1 MADIEKWKKIVIS
14 LHEQIFF
21 DLMRNYLGDVK
32 TPFNK
37 HTLIDELAVFF
48 SREKN
53 IEKII
58 SLIDKNDAAVLT
70 ALSIL
75 GPVKIKSLY
84 QFFADKKNYY
94 DFCLHLQN
102 LEERMLI
109 CTDESSGD
117 YPLLIISPI
126 LDDILEERI
135 INPEIIIPSSA
146 VPRETAAEDALW
158 LNDPLLFSVF
168 SYLLRQGQILKLDG
182 NFRKKV
188 TEELKTIFPDQL
200 AVNPEIRVDIIRMI
214 FRRLGLVKQVGDYFQ
229 PVPDRWKELSELSPE
244 ERKKLCIG
252 AAFSKD
258 YRVYTTFIEGLLK
271 TLISTGK
278 GFNKKSLIKIIE
290 LLFIKNSQPL
300 PDKIEHIIT
309 IMCGLGFLENEGDI
323 YFPNPSV
330 TAFLPESGS
339 ETSGRNNFVI
349 QPNFDI
355 HVSKNISFEDGL
367 LLALSAD
374 IKRYSEMVYFFF
386 SRESFLRALESGYN
400 CAAVASLFN
409 RLGGFSVPQN
419 IMFSMENWE
428 KEYNSLT
435 FYNGVVLVADEKKR
449 NIIDN
454 SGHFSSNL
462 CRKLA
467 EGVYLVNQKNIPALF
482 EAFRKSGIDNLPSP
496 DSLVPG
502 YVENDEK
509 KACQPEPLADDV
521 LALQNITALEL
532 DYSKTFYPVPESVD
546 PDSDEIRKKIEDSK
560 LNSEQKEV
568 ISERVERKLILFPE
582 QISKGIAR
590 YEKTEAKGLDYNGKV
605 RIAEQIA
612 GSRGFLAEI
621 IETGPEGEL
630 VKKLIKPDKLEKDGN
645 NYYLKGVLLQ
655 DDSEVSISIS
665 KVSLIRK
672 IRTSLFVK

>member
-1 MADIEKWKKIVIS
+1 MADIEKWKKIIIS

-37 HTLIDELAVFF
+37 HTLIDELIVFF
-48 SREKN
+48 SKEKN
-53 IEKII
+53 VEKIV
-58 SLIDKNDAAVLT
+58 SLIDKNDASVLA

-75 GPVKIKSLY
+75 GPVRIKNLY
-84 QFFADKKNYY
+84 QFFSDKKNYY

-109 CTDESSGD
+109 CTDESSSE
-117 YPLLIISPI
+117 YPHLVISPI
-126 LDDILEERI
+126 LSDILEEKI
-135 INPEIIIPSSA
+135 INPEIIIPSSGA
-146 VPRETAAEDALW
+146 SQPEIPENALW
-158 LNDPLLFSVF
+158 FNDPLLFSVF
-168 SYLLRQGQILKLDG
+168 SFLLRQGQILKLDG

-188 TEELKTIFPDQL
+188 TEELKIIFPDQL

-214 FRRLGLVKQVGDYFQ
+214 FRRLGLVKQVGDYFH
-229 PVPDRWKELSELSPE
+229 PVPERWKELADLSPE
-244 ERKKLCIG
+244 ERMKLCVG

-258 YRVYTTFIEGLLK
+258 YRFYVSLIEELFK
-271 TLISTGK
+271 TLRSTGK

-290 LLFIKNSQPL
+290 LLFIKNSHQL
-300 PDKIEHIIT
+300 PEKIEHIIT
-309 IMCGLGFLENEGDI
+309 IMCGLGFLHIEDDI
-323 YFPNPSV
+323 YFPNPAV
-330 TAFLPESGS
+330 TAFLPDTISEASG
-339 ETSGRNNFVI
+339 GNNFII

-355 HVSKNISFEDGL
+355 HVSKNISFKDGL
-367 LLALSAD
+367 LLAISAE
-374 IKRYSEMVYFFF
+374 IKRYSEMVYF
-386 SRESFLRALESGYN
+386 SLTRESFLRALESGYDSASV
-400 CAAVASLFN
+400 AALFN

-428 KEYNSLT
+428 KEYKSLT

-462 CRKLA
+462 CKKLA
-467 EGVYLVNQKNIPALF
+467 DGVYLVNQKNIPALF
-482 EAFRKSGIDNLPSP
+482 ESFKKAGIDNLPTP

-502 YVENDEK
+502 YVEFDEK
-509 KACQPEPLADDV
+509 KVLEPEALMDDV
-521 LALQNITALEL
+521 QALQNMKALDL
-532 DYSKTFYPVPESVD
+532 DYTKQYHPVPEFVD
-546 PDSDEIRKKIEDSK
+546 PDSEEIRKKIENSK
-560 LNSEQKEV
+560 FNAEQKEV

-590 YEKTEAKGLDYNGKV
+590 YERTEAKGLDYNGKV

-612 GSRGFLAEI
+612 GSTGFLAEI
-621 IETGPEGEL
+621 IETTPEGEF
-630 VKKLIKPDKLEKDGN
+630 VKRLIKPEKLEKDGTT
-645 NYYLKGVLLQ
+645 YILKGVLLQ
-655 DDSEVSISIS
+655 DDSEVSINIS
-665 KVSLIRK
+665 KISLIRK